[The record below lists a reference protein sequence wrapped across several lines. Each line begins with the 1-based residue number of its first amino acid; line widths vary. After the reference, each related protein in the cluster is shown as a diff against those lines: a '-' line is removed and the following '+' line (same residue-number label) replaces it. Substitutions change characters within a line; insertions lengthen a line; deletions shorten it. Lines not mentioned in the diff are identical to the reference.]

1 MNEKR
6 HGPRLKARSQLLTRA
21 TRMPSVHRVRFTPA
35 RILLSALS
43 ASHSAQLHPAD
54 TPPFVSPASP
64 RISPRRPLPPLTHYH
79 RRFDSP
85 PLFSSLLALLLLPL
99 FQFFFYP
106 CISFFFFFRLSFRF
120 FRNEK
125 RKGNSRFSISYI
137 HCHVRYIYIYIVH
150 FNTLSSP
157 LFCSFLDLFSICI
170 SNQLELTSGINRLK
184 IGRRRVFNDALL
196 LCPENISRL
205 RQTWRYSWRYSGKL
219 ANKTVWERSCRTI
232 VSSERS
238 CTTRERYCYRWL
250 FRLKQVFIFPLL
262 SRNDETNIR

>member
-1 MNEKR
+1 MRIRFLSLLLPFLRRKFAGEESGTRRGSVPLVGRSTGRVNEKMNEKR

-54 TPPFVSPASP
+54 TPSFVFVSPASP

-106 CISFFFFFRLSFRF
+106 CISFFFFFSFILSFLS
-120 FRNEK
+120 K
-125 RKGNSRFSISYI
+125 RKKERKLSLFHLVYSLSRTI
-137 HCHVRYIYIYIVH
+137 YIYIY
-150 FNTLSSP
+150 
-157 LFCSFLDLFSICI
+157 
-170 SNQLELTSGINRLK
+170 
-184 IGRRRVFNDALL
+184 
-196 LCPENISRL
+196 
-205 RQTWRYSWRYSGKL
+205 
-219 ANKTVWERSCRTI
+219 RT
-232 VSSERS
+232 
-238 CTTRERYCYRWL
+238 
-250 FRLKQVFIFPLL
+250 F
-262 SRNDETNIR
+262 